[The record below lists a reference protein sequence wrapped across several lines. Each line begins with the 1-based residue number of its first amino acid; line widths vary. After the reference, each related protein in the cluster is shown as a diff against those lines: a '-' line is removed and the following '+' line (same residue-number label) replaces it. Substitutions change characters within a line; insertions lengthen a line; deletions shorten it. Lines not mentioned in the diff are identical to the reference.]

1 MHKELRLDFDIE
13 AQPDEVTCG
22 PTCLHALYQ
31 YYKDPI
37 SLTDVIQQTR
47 SLRGGG
53 TLAVMLGSHALKRGY
68 KATIF
73 TYNLNVFDPSWFKYS
88 SDKMVKF
95 LKEQMKVKAKRKK
108 LVVASKGYIKFLE
121 LGGELRYAE
130 LDDHLVKGFI
140 SKSIPILTG
149 LSATYL
155 YGTPR
160 ETPDLNTYDSIKGD
174 PAGHFVV
181 INGYDDEKDWA
192 YLADPMT
199 PNPLNKG
206 RIYGVNFH
214 RLINSIMLGIITYD
228 ANLLIIE
235 PKKAKR

>member
-22 PTCLHALYQ
+22 PTCLHALYN

-37 SLTDVIQQTR
+37 SLLDVIQQTR

-53 TLAVMLGSHALKRGY
+53 TLAVLLAIHALKRGY

-73 TYNLNVFDPSWFKYS
+73 TYDLKVFDPSWFKYQPI
-88 SDKMVKF
+88 KMVRV
-95 LKEQMKVKAKRKK
+95 LKEQMKVKASRKK
-108 LVVASKGYIKFLE
+108 LMVASKGYIKFLE

-130 LDDHLVKGFI
+130 LDDQLVKEYI
-140 SKSIPILTG
+140 ARSIPVLTG

-160 ETPDLNTYDSIKGD
+160 EISDNTYDSIKGD

-181 INGYDDEKDWA
+181 INGYDDKKNWA

-206 RIYGVNFH
+206 RIYGVNFN

-235 PKKAKR
+235 PKKPKR